1 MFEGHKN
8 HICLFIILS
17 SFSVIYYMLA
27 ENYFD
32 NYMEIIKNLSAYQS
46 IFLEEVIDESD
57 SARTIQNNITDNNH
71 TQLKSN
77 NQQRPKITAKK
88 KEKGNY

>member
-1 MFEGHKN
+1 MFDGHKN

-32 NYMEIIKNLSAYQS
+32 NYMENIKNLSAYQS

-57 SARTIQNNITDNNH
+57 SARTIQNNITDNNP